1 MAAMTANLKFKKLSS
16 TAIEPTREHESDV
29 GLDLYS
35 TERANIGPNGGRKAI
50 STGWAVEIPE
60 GYYGK
65 IEERSGFGS
74 KSALSRKAGVIDSG
88 YRGEIKIVMQNNSPY
103 PIYVDPGTKI
113 AQLIIHRQPKVTF
126 EFVKELSDTARGE
139 KGFGSSDKEDK

>member
-16 TAIEPTREHESDV
+16 SAIEPTRERKSDA
-29 GLDLYS
+29 GIDLYS
-35 TERANIGPNGGRKAI
+35 LSRANIGPNGGRVAI
-50 STGWAVEIPE
+50 PTGYAVAIPE

-74 KSALSRKAGVIDSG
+74 KSALSRKAGVIDSQ

-126 EFVKELSDTARGE
+126 EFVKELDDTDRGE
-139 KGFGSSDKEDK
+139 KGFGSSDKE